1 MTEESIFVEY
11 FGDTPL
17 VRILNY
23 LILGKDFDY
32 SMTEI
37 AAGAHVGWT
46 SFTSAWKKLL
56 ENQAVIH
63 TRDIGKAKLFKLNT
77 QDPTIQKM
85 ILLHWEILKE
95 ETNKHLAKQK
105 IALEV

>member
-17 VRILNY
+17 VRILNF

-32 SMTEI
+32 SRTEI
-37 AAGAHVGWT
+37 AEGAKVGWT
-46 SFTSAWKKLL
+46 SFTSAWRRLL
-56 ENQAVIH
+56 EKEAVIH

-77 QDPTIQKM
+77 RNSTIQK
-85 ILLHWEILKE
+85 IVQLHWEILKE
-95 ETNKHLAKQK
+95 ETNKHLSKPR
-105 IALEV
+105 IALEA